1 MEVWRQ
7 QPIRAQY
14 LDSRGTWTNERA
26 VSVLTVFVLEAAELD
41 LVGLVLS
48 LLLQPAGA
56 AGQLVLLLSGFGSA
70 LKRT

>member
-1 MEVWRQ
+1 M
-7 QPIRAQY
+7 
-14 LDSRGTWTNERA
+14 
-26 VSVLTVFVLEAAELD
+26 SVLTVFVLEAAELD
-41 LVGLVLS
+41 LVSLVLS

>member
-1 MEVWRQ
+1 MHGSLASATNQSTV
-7 QPIRAQY
+7 
-14 LDSRGTWTNERA
+14 SRGTWTNERA
-26 VSVLTVFVLEAAELD
+26 VSLLTVFVLQAAEFD
-41 LVGLVLS
+41 LVSLVLS